1 MSNTAVTSSSEAGW
15 ERRARRLPWGIEI
28 QIWRLVETKILP
40 ETAANLPI
48 SALLS
53 DGKDGD
59 AAGAIPAPR
68 PAIDEDPTLENLIE
82 LEYVSSNGEG

>member
-1 MSNTAVTSSSEAGW
+1 MSNPAVTTSSEAGW

-40 ETAANLPI
+40 ETAGNLPL
-48 SALLS
+48 STLLS
-53 DGKDGD
+53 EGKDGD
-59 AAGAIPAPR
+59 AAGTIPESR
-68 PAIDEDPTLENLIE
+68 PATDEDPTLENLIE